1 MLADEK
7 SQLPVASSLESLSSL
22 LASSRSN
29 EDIQLELVE
38 ILGFEGAGLQLVEEL
53 LRPGNRAAVLE
64 ELGDT
69 SGDGHKV
76 SRALVATL

>member
-38 ILGFEGAGLQLVEEL
+38 ILGFEGARLQLVEEL